1 MHHGVLL
8 FPALRQVTAA
18 ERCTLPCT
26 RGAAVH
32 PRSRRIS
39 VKRPVPSFDACGCPR
54 APHRMRLRQGERSR
68 PMAPGRRCRRACL
81 FGECST
87 AKHGRRGE
95 HRPKRRVLA
104 VAGRGKPP
112 RPKRRGLAAASRRG
126 RKGECSPRLAAA
138 SRRSRKGECSPRL
151 AATSRRGRRPRD
163 GESSEIAMGVPF
175 LASSSALR
183 PDQGSL
189 TRTVS
194 LSALTA
200 RRNSSNTSGGQG
212 REREYKRPVV
222 APCLNRYPASL

>member
-1 MHHGVLL
+1 MAEASLRRCAALQMHHGVLL

-18 ERCTLPCT
+18 ERRRVPCP

-104 VAGRGKPP
+104 AAGCGKPP
-112 RPKRRGLAAASRRG
+112 RPKRRVLAAAG
-126 RKGECSPRLAAA
+126 CGKQPPRPTA
-138 SRRSRKGECSPRL
+138 P
-151 AATSRRGRRPRD
+151 GRRIVGDCD
-163 GESSEIAMGVPF
+163 GGAFSRLFFRIE
-175 LASSSALR
+175 
-183 PDQGSL
+183 
-189 TRTVS
+189 
-194 LSALTA
+194 A
-200 RRNSSNTSGGQG
+200 RSG
-212 REREYKRPVV
+212 
-222 APCLNRYPASL
+222 